1 MPIEI
6 KQLLIK
12 SNIVQRT
19 GDENLDPD
27 EERTALKQE
36 LLAECR
42 HLILDMMRE
51 KGER

>member
-19 GDENLDPD
+19 VDEPQDID
-27 EERTALKQE
+27 EERSALKEE
-36 LLAECR
+36 LMAECR
-42 HLILDMMRE
+42 HLVQDIMRE
-51 KGER
+51 REER

>member
-19 GDENLDPD
+19 ETESMDSE
-27 EERTALKQE
+27 EERSALKEE

-42 HLILDMMRE
+42 HLIQDMMRE

>member
-1 MPIEI
+1 MSIEI

-19 GDENLDPD
+19 EAENLDSE
-27 EERTALKQE
+27 EERSVLKEE

-42 HLILDMMRE
+42 NLILDMMRE

>member
-6 KQLLIK
+6 KQLLIR

-19 GDENLDPD
+19 EDEHVDPE
-27 EERTALKQE
+27 EERNAFKQE

>member
-19 GDENLDPD
+19 EDEHLDSE
-27 EERTALKQE
+27 EERSALKEE

-42 HLILDMMRE
+42 HLIRDMMRE